1 MCISLCV
8 FFFIYSFIL
17 LILSVL
23 IFDSRL
29 LAISH
34 WSIFTYNT
42 ALKFLPD
49 NFNISVIFSLVIMK
63 IWKLFIVPY
72 MKKYVWFFICQ
83 VIFVLLCSFWILHL
97 WDKGSYLYSMRMLNF
112 FFFFSFLLTVFPLL
126 VQFSKPLQCFHFYPA
141 YVCGQWSVWDL
152 MRNLF
157 LYHTS

>member
-42 ALKFLPD
+42 ALKFLAD

-112 FFFFSFLLTVFPLL
+112 FFFFLAFYW
-126 VQFSKPLQCFHFYPA
+126 QCFHCWFSFQSLCSA
-141 YVCGQWSVWDL
+141 FISILHMYVVSDQSE
-152 MRNLF
+152 
-157 LYHTS
+157 T

>member
-1 MCISLCV
+1 MSICV
-8 FFFIYSFIL
+8 LFFIYSFIL
-17 LILSVL
+17 LILYIL

-63 IWKLFIVPY
+63 IWKLFVFPY
-72 MKKYVWFFICQ
+72 KKKYLWFFICQ

-97 WDKGSYLYSMRMLNF
+97 WDKGSYLYSTRMLLLF
-112 FFFFSFLLTVFPLL
+112 FGSFFLAFYWLCFQCWFSFQSVGRAFISIL
-126 VQFSKPLQCFHFYPA
+126 HM
-141 YVCGQWSVWDL
+141 YVVSDQSE
-152 MRNLF
+152 
-157 LYHTS
+157 T

>member
-42 ALKFLPD
+42 ALKFLAD

-112 FFFFSFLLTVFPLL
+112 FFFLDFYW
-126 VQFSKPLQCFHFYPA
+126 QCFHCWFSFQSLCSA
-141 YVCGQWSVWDL
+141 FISILHMYVVSDQSE
-152 MRNLF
+152 
-157 LYHTS
+157 T

>member
-1 MCISLCV
+1 MSICV
-8 FFFIYSFIL
+8 LFFIYSFIL
-17 LILSVL
+17 LILYIL

-63 IWKLFIVPY
+63 IWKLFVFPY
-72 MKKYVWFFICQ
+72 KKKYLWFFICQ

-97 WDKGSYLYSMRMLNF
+97 WDKGSYLYSTRMLLLF
-112 FFFFSFLLTVFPLL
+112 FGFFFSFLLTVFPVL
-126 VQFSKPLQCFHFYPA
+126 VQFSKRWQSFHFYPA

-157 LYHTS
+157 LIILL

>member
-1 MCISLCV
+1 MRMSICV
-8 FFFIYSFIL
+8 FFFIYPFIL
-17 LILSVL
+17 LILSIL
-23 IFDSRL
+23 IFDLSL

-63 IWKLFIVPY
+63 IWKLFIFPY
-72 MKKYVWFFICQ
+72 KNYLWFFICQ

-97 WDKGSYLYSMRMLNF
+97 WDKDSYLYSMRLLF
-112 FFFFSFLLTVFPLL
+112 FLFCFLFFSFLLTVFPML

-141 YVCGQWSVWDL
+141 YVCG
-152 MRNLF
+152 
-157 LYHTS
+157 

>member
-1 MCISLCV
+1 MCMSICV

-17 LILSVL
+17 LISSIL

-63 IWKLFIVPY
+63 IWKLFIFPY
-72 MKKYVWFFICQ
+72 KKKYLWFFICQ

-97 WDKGSYLYSMRMLNF
+97 WDKGSYLYSTRMLFVF
-112 FFFFSFLLTVFPLL
+112 FLAFYWLCFQCWFSFQSLDSAFISILHMYV
-126 VQFSKPLQCFHFYPA
+126 VSDQSK
-141 YVCGQWSVWDL
+141 
-152 MRNLF
+152 
-157 LYHTS
+157 T

>member
-42 ALKFLPD
+42 ALKFLAD

-112 FFFFSFLLTVFPLL
+112 FFFLAFYW
-126 VQFSKPLQCFHFYPA
+126 QCFHCWFSFQSLCSA
-141 YVCGQWSVWDL
+141 FISILHMYVVSDQSE
-152 MRNLF
+152 
-157 LYHTS
+157 T

>member
-112 FFFFSFLLTVFPLL
+112 FFFLAFYW
-126 VQFSKPLQCFHFYPA
+126 QCFHCWFSFQSLCSA
-141 YVCGQWSVWDL
+141 FISILHMYVVSDQSE
-152 MRNLF
+152 
-157 LYHTS
+157 T